1 MLRSLKVRFVC
12 ALLAS
17 MAAALG
23 TPPCAAAQHK
33 HAHSSAAPPA
43 AASATAA
50 SATADAT
57 AAAAAL
63 SAFPGVVPPPPA
75 VDARSYILVDFRT
88 DTTLAALAPAERME
102 PASLTK
108 LMTVYLVFGELASG
122 KLKLED
128 MIPVSEH
135 AWRAGGGATDGSSS
149 FLELGVPVSVQDLLL
164 GVIVQSGNDASIV
177 LAERVGGT
185 ETTFA
190 TLMNATAAR
199 LGMTGTHFENATG
212 LPSDQHYTTARDMS
226 LMARAL
232 IRDFPQYYKWFS
244 VREFE
249 HNHIKQGN
257 RNTLLDK
264 DPTVDGLK
272 TGHTEAAGFCL
283 VTSSLRDGTR
293 LISVV
298 LGSSSMK
305 GRENASASLLGYG
318 FTFYET
324 KLGVKGGAALASTH
338 VWKAAQTPVELG
350 VPSDF
355 YITLPRSQSD
365 ISTATDVQ
373 PKLIA
378 PLAADANVGSVRV
391 IHAGQTLATLPL
403 HPLSAVESGGWW
415 RRLIDTIRLWFA

>member
-1 MLRSLKVRFVC
+1 MFRSSVVC

-17 MAAALG
+17 LAAS
-23 TPPCAAAQHK
+23 PCLAAPHK
-33 HAHSSAAPPA
+33 HVH
-43 AASATAA
+43 
-50 SATADAT
+50 
-57 AAAAAL
+57 AAAAAAQAPAAAAAPTVP
-63 SAFPGVVPPPPA
+63 SMTPGVVPPPPPL
-75 VDARSYILVDFRT
+75 DARSYILVDFRT
-88 DTTLAALAPAERME
+88 DKTLAALDADARME

-108 LMTVYLVFGELASG
+108 LMTVYLVFEQLASG

-128 MIPVSEH
+128 MVPVSEH

-149 FLELGVPVSVQDLLL
+149 FLELGVPVSVQDLIL
-164 GVIVQSGNDASIV
+164 GVVVQSGNDASIV

-190 TLMNATAAR
+190 ELMNATAAR

-212 LPSDQHYTTARDMS
+212 LPSPQHYTTAHDMS
-226 LMARAL
+226 LLAIAL
-232 IRDFPQYYKWFS
+232 IRDYPQYYKWFS

-257 RNTLLDK
+257 RNTLLDR

-272 TGHTEAAGFCL
+272 TGHTDAAGFCL
-283 VTSSLRDGTR
+283 VTSSLRDGMR
-293 LISVV
+293 LVSVV

-324 KLGVKGGAALASTH
+324 KLAVKGGTALASAH
-338 VWKAAQTPVELG
+338 VWKAARTPVELG
-350 VPSDF
+350 VKDDL
-355 YITLPRSQSD
+355 YLTLPRGHSD
-365 ISTATDVQ
+365 LATATEVQ

-378 PLAADANVGSVRV
+378 PLSADAAVGSVRV
-391 IHAGQTLATLPL
+391 LNAGQAVATLPL
-403 HPLSAVESGGWW
+403 HPLATVESGSWW

>member
-1 MLRSLKVRFVC
+1 MLRSSFVC
-12 ALLAS
+12 ALVAS
-17 MAAALG
+17 FAAAFG
-23 TPPCAAAQHK
+23 TSLSIAAQHK
-33 HAHSSAAPPA
+33 HGHPAAPPPAEAPPAPA
-43 AASATAA
+43 AAPAMLPNGVPAA
-50 SATADAT
+50 
-57 AAAAAL
+57 
-63 SAFPGVVPPPPA
+63 PQ

-88 DTTLAALAPAERME
+88 DKTLAALDPDARME

-108 LMTVYLVFGELASG
+108 LMTVYLVFEQLASG

-128 MIPVSEH
+128 MVPVSEH

-149 FLELGVPVSVQDLLL
+149 FLELGVPVSVQDLIL
-164 GVIVQSGNDASIV
+164 GVVVQSGNDASIV

-190 TLMNATAAR
+190 ELMNATAAR
-199 LGMTGTHFENATG
+199 LGMTGSHFENATG
-212 LPSDQHYTTARDMS
+212 LPSPQHYTTAHDMS
-226 LMARAL
+226 LLAIAL
-232 IRDFPQYYKWFS
+232 IRDYPQYYKWFS

-272 TGHTEAAGFCL
+272 TGHTDAAGFCL
-283 VTSSLRDGTR
+283 VTSSLRDGMR
-293 LISVV
+293 LVSVV

-305 GRENASASLLGYG
+305 GRETASASLLGYG
-318 FTFYET
+318 FNFYET
-324 KLGVKGGAALASTH
+324 KLAVKGGTTLASTH
-338 VWKAAQTPVELG
+338 VWKAARMPVELG
-350 VPSDF
+350 VKDDL
-355 YITLPRSQSD
+355 YLTLPRAHSD

-378 PLAADANVGSVRV
+378 PLAADATVGSVRV
-391 IHAGQTLATLPL
+391 VNAGQTVATLPL
-403 HPLSAVESGGWW
+403 RPLAAVESGSWW

>member
-1 MLRSLKVRFVC
+1 MFRSLKGRFVC
-12 ALLAS
+12 ALLVS
-17 MAAALG
+17 LTAALG
-23 TPPCAAAQHK
+23 TSPCAAAPHK
-33 HAHSSAAPPA
+33 HAHSATAPAAPA
-43 AASATAA
+43 AATAA
-50 SATADAT
+50 DAS
-57 AAAAAL
+57 AAAAAP
-63 SAFPGVVPPPPA
+63 SAFPGVVPPPPP

-88 DTTLAALAPAERME
+88 DMTLAALEPTQRME

-128 MIPVSEH
+128 MLPVSEH

-177 LAERVGGT
+177 LAERIGGT

-190 TLMNATAAR
+190 ELMNATAAR
-199 LGMTGTHFENATG
+199 RGMTGTHFENATG
-212 LPSDQHYTTARDMS
+212 LPSAQHYTTAHDMS
-226 LMARAL
+226 VMARAL
-232 IRDFPQYYKWFS
+232 IRDYPQYYKWFS

-257 RNTLLDK
+257 RNTLLDR

-272 TGHTEAAGFCL
+272 TGHTDAAGFCL

-324 KLGVKGGAALASTH
+324 KLAIKGGTALASTL
-338 VWKAAQTPVELG
+338 VWKAARTPVDLG
-350 VPSDF
+350 VKDDF
-355 YITLPRSQSD
+355 YITLPRNHAD
-365 ISTATDVQ
+365 ISTATDIQ
-373 PKLIA
+373 PKIIA

-391 IHAGQTLATLPL
+391 INAGQTVATLPL

>member
-1 MLRSLKVRFVC
+1 MLRLPLVC

-17 MAAALG
+17 LAAALG
-23 TPPCAAAQHK
+23 TSPSVAAQHK
-33 HAHSSAAPPA
+33 HAHSAPPPA
-43 AASATAA
+43 APAAPAQAATPAV
-50 SATADAT
+50 
-57 AAAAAL
+57 L
-63 SAFPGVVPPPPA
+63 PGGIPAPPQ
-75 VDARSYILVDFRT
+75 VDARSYILVDYRT
-88 DTTLAALAPAERME
+88 GKTLAALEPTARME

-108 LMTVYLVFGELASG
+108 LMTVYLVFEQLASG

-185 ETTFA
+185 EATFA
-190 TLMNATAAR
+190 ELMNATAAR

-212 LPSDQHYTTARDMS
+212 LPSPQHYTTATDMS
-226 LMARAL
+226 LLASAL

-257 RNTLLDK
+257 RNTLLDR

-283 VTSSLRDGTR
+283 VTSSLRDGMR
-293 LISVV
+293 LVSVV

-305 GRENASASLLGYG
+305 ARENTSASLLGYG

-324 KLGVKGGAALASTH
+324 KLAIKGGTALGSTH
-338 VWKAAQTPVELG
+338 VWKAARTPVELG
-350 VPSDF
+350 VKEDF
-355 YITLPRSQSD
+355 YITLPRAHSD
-365 ISTATDVQ
+365 ISTATDIP
-373 PKLIA
+373 PKVIA
-378 PLAADANVGSVRV
+378 PLAADAVVGAVRV
-391 IHAGQTLATLPL
+391 INAGQTVATLPL
-403 HPLSAVESGGWW
+403 HPLSAVDKGGWW

>member
-1 MLRSLKVRFVC
+1 MLRSSLLC
-12 ALLAS
+12 ALVAS
-17 MAAALG
+17 LVAAFGASLSI
-23 TPPCAAAQHK
+23 AAPHK
-33 HAHSSAAPPA
+33 HGHPAAP
-43 AASATAA
+43 AS
-50 SATADAT
+50 D
-57 AAAAAL
+57 AAAAAPAAPAML
-63 SAFPGVVPPPPA
+63 PNGVPAPPA
-75 VDARSYILVDFRT
+75 VDARSYILVDYRT
-88 DTTLAALAPAERME
+88 DKTLAALDADARME

-108 LMTVYLVFGELASG
+108 LMTVYLVFDQLASG

-149 FLELGVPVSVQDLLL
+149 FLELGVPVSVQDLIL
-164 GVIVQSGNDASIV
+164 GVVVQSGNDASIV

-190 TLMNATAAR
+190 ELMNATAAR

-212 LPSDQHYTTARDMS
+212 LPSPQHYTTAHDMS
-226 LMARAL
+226 LLAIAL

-257 RNTLLDK
+257 RNTLLDR

-272 TGHTEAAGFCL
+272 TGHTDAAGFCL
-283 VTSSLRDGTR
+283 VTSSLRDGMR
-293 LISVV
+293 LVSVV

-324 KLGVKGGAALASTH
+324 KLAVKGGTALASTH
-338 VWKAAQTPVELG
+338 VWKAARTPVELG
-350 VPSDF
+350 VKDDL
-355 YITLPRSQSD
+355 YLTLPRAHSD
-365 ISTATDVQ
+365 VSTATDVQ
-373 PKLIA
+373 PKIIA
-378 PLAADANVGSVRV
+378 PLAADATVGSVRV
-391 IHAGQTLATLPL
+391 TNAGQTVATLPL
-403 HPLSAVESGGWW
+403 RPLAAVESGGWW

>member
-1 MLRSLKVRFVC
+1 MLRSSIVC
-12 ALLAS
+12 GFLVSL
-17 MAAALG
+17 AAALG
-23 TPPCAAAQHK
+23 AAAPCVALQHK
-33 HAHSSAAPPA
+33 HAHSAPPAAAPPA
-43 AASATAA
+43 AAAPAPA
-50 SATADAT
+50 QAM
-57 AAAAAL
+57 L
-63 SAFPGVVPPPPA
+63 PGGIPAPPP

-88 DTTLAALAPAERME
+88 DKILASLEPTARME

-108 LMTVYLVFGELASG
+108 LMTVYLTFEQLAAG

-135 AWRAGGGATDGSSS
+135 AWRSGGGATDGSSS

-177 LAERVGGT
+177 LAERIGGT

-190 TLMNATAAR
+190 ELMNATAAR

-212 LPSDQHYTTARDMS
+212 LPSPQHYTTARDMS
-226 LMARAL
+226 LMAMAL

-272 TGHTEAAGFCL
+272 TGHTDAAGFCL
-283 VTSSLRDGTR
+283 VTSSLRDGMR
-293 LISVV
+293 LVSVV
-298 LGSSSMK
+298 LGSTSMK
-305 GRENASASLLGYG
+305 GREAASASLLGYG
-318 FTFYET
+318 FSFYET
-324 KLGVKGGAALASTH
+324 KLAVKGGTALGSTH
-338 VWKAAQTPVELG
+338 VWKAARTPVELG
-350 VPSDF
+350 LKDDF
-355 YITLPRSQSD
+355 YITLPRAHSD

-373 PKLIA
+373 PKIIA
-378 PLAADANVGSVRV
+378 PLAADATLGSLRV
-391 IHAGQTLATLPL
+391 ISGGETVATLPL
-403 HPLSAVESGGWW
+403 HPLSAVAAGGWW